1 MENHTT
7 TNKDES
13 NNKIENCYLNNN
25 NYILLKQ
32 FEIKNLKNIK
42 NLDML
47 NLVISQTTK
56 EFYTNYSSTRKDAI
70 KDICM
75 KGINIIDDN
84 LTNKSIYLLSKN
96 ENSFLT
102 FAKAWLFDKLPE
114 YSKTAEDSANKSIKL
129 NPFLPDSYNCIAHIM
144 WKKGD
149 LEQAFNYFKQALS
162 INKNDINT
170 LRNLSMI
177 IRAKNFNSINN
188 KNNEFNQNK
197 NDINANTNLN
207 NKFNDNKS
215 LNSNSTNSNKK
226 INKFKN
232 VKEDINKPT
241 DNIQDKLEKAEE
253 SLKYAKLAVDLDIK
267 DSYSWYVLGNG
278 YFHYAFLELK
288 NQYDYLKKAVN
299 SYNMSE
305 KHQNNTNQNPDLYYN
320 RANVSLFLENYS
332 KAVEDLKVS
341 NDIDE
346 SLQSGQLAENV
357 IDNIL
362 ILNKQ
367 IKGNC
372 NIKSKKLNYITQT
385 IPVNLNSHT
394 KYSLIEAKITNTNE
408 LNNKNMNSESKY
420 LISAKVIQI
429 ADKCTNVPTSLIC
442 VDHNSNFFML
452 SVYNISQDFKTQII
466 PMNSLVTILDP
477 KIIKFSFNYNNKIY
491 EHVKVE
497 VTDTNKLLLN
507 GKYCSCYSSII
518 ESSSTFFL

>member
-84 LTNKSIYLLSKN
+84 LKNKSIYLLSKN

-197 NDINANTNLN
+197 N
-207 NKFNDNKS
+207 
-215 LNSNSTNSNKK
+215 
-226 INKFKN
+226 
-232 VKEDINKPT
+232 
-241 DNIQDKLEKAEE
+241 
-253 SLKYAKLAVDLDIK
+253 
-267 DSYSWYVLGNG
+267 
-278 YFHYAFLELK
+278 
-288 NQYDYLKKAVN
+288 
-299 SYNMSE
+299 
-305 KHQNNTNQNPDLYYN
+305 
-320 RANVSLFLENYS
+320 
-332 KAVEDLKVS
+332 
-341 NDIDE
+341 
-346 SLQSGQLAENV
+346 
-357 IDNIL
+357 
-362 ILNKQ
+362 
-367 IKGNC
+367 
-372 NIKSKKLNYITQT
+372 
-385 IPVNLNSHT
+385 
-394 KYSLIEAKITNTNE
+394 
-408 LNNKNMNSESKY
+408 
-420 LISAKVIQI
+420 
-429 ADKCTNVPTSLIC
+429 
-442 VDHNSNFFML
+442 
-452 SVYNISQDFKTQII
+452 
-466 PMNSLVTILDP
+466 
-477 KIIKFSFNYNNKIY
+477 
-491 EHVKVE
+491 
-497 VTDTNKLLLN
+497 
-507 GKYCSCYSSII
+507 
-518 ESSSTFFL
+518 